1 MERVES
7 GLKCKRVE
15 RLSNIDNEITSRS
28 SNVNSSTFSS
38 ALGNWRQ
45 NNIIE

>member
-15 RLSNIDNEITSRS
+15 RLSNIDNEITSRP
-28 SNVNSSTFSS
+28 SNVNSFVHSLLLSVT
-38 ALGNWRQ
+38 GDK
-45 NNIIE
+45 II